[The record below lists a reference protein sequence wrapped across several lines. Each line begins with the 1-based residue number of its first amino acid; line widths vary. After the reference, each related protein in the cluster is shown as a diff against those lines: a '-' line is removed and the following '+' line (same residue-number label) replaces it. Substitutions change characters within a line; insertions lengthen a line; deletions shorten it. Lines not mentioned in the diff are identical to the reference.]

1 MYLGISRARMKA
13 MVELALL
20 CHIYTETSPFVGTTK
35 NIWKESW
42 PESWPSELTEWA
54 QNASLSMAV
63 GLS

>member
-1 MYLGISRARMKA
+1 MKA